1 MKRAEKEGVKTGR
14 RVSKLANPDAVKR
27 YRKTL
32 VDKIKTI
39 DDLPQDFLDENR
51 QLRDEIRRQD
61 KEEADKEKE
70 ERRKEREE
78 ERRSLTTAQRK
89 KATKEKKQEKAKKKE
104 TAEERKAE
112 KKRDL
117 DIIEKY
123 IQEEVDKYVE
133 SGKGRKSESAIEGRR
148 QQLEDRIGTN
158 IKNLPPGY
166 VEKQKRATMKGS
178 GLMSIPFL
186 DIFSPL

>member
-1 MKRAEKEGVKTGR
+1 MERALKEGVKTGR
-14 RVSKLANPDAVKR
+14 RVSKLNNPDAIRR

-39 DDLPQDFLDENR
+39 DDLPQNFLDENR
-51 QLRDEIRRQD
+51 ELREEIRRQD
-61 KEEADKEKE
+61 KEEADREKE
-70 ERRKEREE
+70 AKRNKREE
-78 ERRSLTTAQRK
+78 ERRSLTAAQRK
-89 KATKEKKQEKAKKKE
+89 KATKEKKQAEAQRKT
-104 TAEERKAE
+104 TAAERKSQ
-112 KKRDL
+112 KQRDL

-133 SGKGRKSESAIEGRR
+133 SGKGRKSQEAIEGKR

-158 IKNLPPGY
+158 IKNLPPAY
-166 VEKQKRATMKGS
+166 VEKQKGTTMRGS
-178 GLMSIPFL
+178 GLTTIPFL